1 MNIYEEVKDQLSGTA
16 IGRRFAPTYAS
27 IFMGK
32 IETNLLDMQEF
43 KLFISFQY
51 IDDISLFG
59 HVVKKNWKSS

>member
-43 KLFISFQY
+43 KLFVSFQY
-51 IDDISLFG
+51 IDISLFG